1 MGKEKDMK
9 KRTKIF
15 IAVICVIT
23 ALAAAMGIYAN
34 SYYRAVNVE
43 AYLTSDSTV
52 AFKETEKGYFF
63 DGPGEEKALIFYPGA
78 KVEETAYAPL
88 LHSLAEQGV
97 DCFLIKAPMKLTIL
111 DGDAADGIR
120 NAYSYK
126 HYYLAGHSLGGYS
139 AANYSAN
146 HLDEYDGLFLLAA
159 YPGEDLTKAAFPVV
173 FIYGDKDGIL
183 NRERLERG
191 FTLSPGNYQSVIIK
205 GGNHSNF
212 GSYGAQKGD
221 GVAKIT
227 AEEQQKIT
235 VDEILKAIGKE

>member
-1 MGKEKDMK
+1 MK
-9 KRTKIF
+9 KRRKLF
-15 IAVICVIT
+15 FAVFCVII
-23 ALAAAMGIYAN
+23 AISAATGIYAN
-34 SYYRAVNVE
+34 SYYRALGVE
-43 AYLTSDSTV
+43 AYLKSDAKV
-52 AFKETEKGYFF
+52 AVKEIDKGYLF
-63 DGPGEEKALIFYPGA
+63 DGPGKNSALIFYPGA
-78 KVEETAYAPL
+78 MVEETAYAPL

-111 DGDAADGIR
+111 DGNAADGIR
-120 NAYSYK
+120 KSFSYE

-191 FTLSPGNYQSVIIK
+191 FTLSPGSYQSVIIK

-221 GVAKIT
+221 GEAEIT
-227 AEEQQKIT
+227 FEEQQKIT
-235 VDEILKAIGKE
+235 ADAILKQING